1 MYVFSSLSCQS
12 RLLRNNSDHLSLLG
26 SMGNPLFNQ
35 ASSANL
41 RDHGSNALGAPETT
55 SKYKVPH
62 SNISINELHSA
73 NALSMLF
80 IQVSSSKQSSTSFP
94 AANAPLKSAPNV
106 VDATLLGMDDIPP
119 WPPPMYL
126 RGLTTTM
133 SELTKTQTH
142 SDLLATLLI
151 NVSPCLSRHQN
162 CSSDAIMNAASRPPL
177 SFGVEGVT
185 LAIQVDDISPSIQVL
200 WKHQIACSDT
210 FSGTVNH

>member
-1 MYVFSSLSCQS
+1 MYVFSSLSCWS
-12 RLLRNNSDHLSLLG
+12 RLLRNNSNHPSPLG

-41 RDHGSNALGAPETT
+41 RDHGSNALGAPGAT
-55 SKYKVPH
+55 SKYEVPH
-62 SNISINELHSA
+62 SNVSINELHSA

-80 IQVSSSKQSSTSFP
+80 IQVLSSKQSSTSFP
-94 AANAPLKSAPNV
+94 TADAPLKSAPNDI
-106 VDATLLGMDDIPP
+106 DAPLLGTDDIPP

-151 NVSPCLSRHQN
+151 NMSPCHLGIRT
-162 CSSDAIMNAASRPPL
+162 A
-177 SFGVEGVT
+177 
-185 LAIQVDDISPSIQVL
+185 VL
-200 WKHQIACSDT
+200 MQL
-210 FSGTVNH
+210 